1 VTIGCL
7 TIPLA
12 LRERPPRRRKRARR
26 RASPAPRSA
35 GVAYLPILQLV
46 IDGPFAETKG

>member
-1 VTIGCL
+1 VFASL

-12 LRERPPRRRKRARR
+12 LRERRPSRRKRARLR
-26 RASPAPRSA
+26 RQSKSWAA
-35 GVAYLPILQLV
+35 GVANFPILPLV

>member
-1 VTIGCL
+1 VVIACL

-12 LRERPPRRRKRARR
+12 LRERRPPRRKRARR
-26 RASPAPRSA
+26 RAQPQPRSA
-35 GVAYLPILQLV
+35 GVAYFPILPLV